1 MRNGTKTV
9 SRPRGRPRSFDE
21 DEVLDRVRGVF
32 MEKGFSGASLDDLA
46 EAAGLNRPSLYA
58 AFGDKEQLYIA
69 ALNRYG
75 ATSVAGIEAIMA
87 RAAPIEK
94 RVEQCLRAAIVMYCS
109 SPRQLGCMII
119 TTATVEAPTHPKIAA
134 VAEKLMSDIEA
145 SFERAFA
152 RAVRDGEL
160 KPSPSP
166 ATRARLMSAVLDT
179 LAVRARIGAR
189 AASLKTY
196 VMTIVPAIC
205 G

>member
-1 MRNGTKTV
+1 M
-9 SRPRGRPRSFDE
+9 
-21 DEVLDRVRGVF
+21 RGVF

-46 EAAGLNRPSLYA
+46 HAARLNRPSLYA
-58 AFGDKEQLYIA
+58 AFGDKEQLYIT

-75 ATSVAGIEAIMA
+75 AMSITGIDTILA
-87 RAAPIEK
+87 RQAPIEK
-94 RVEQCLRAAIVMYCS
+94 RVEQCLRAAIAMYCT

-134 VAEKLMSDIEA
+134 AADKLMSEIEA

-152 RAVRDGEL
+152 KAVRDGEL
-160 KPSPSP
+160 KPSPTP

-179 LAVRARIGAR
+179 LAVRARIGAS
-189 AASLKTY
+189 AASLKAY
-196 VMTIVPAIC
+196 VTTIVPAIC

>member
-21 DEVLDRVRGVF
+21 GEVLDRVRGVF

-75 ATSVAGIEAIMA
+75 AMSVEAIEAIMA
-87 RAAPIEK
+87 RAVPIEK

-134 VAEKLMSDIEA
+134 AAEKLVHDFEA

-152 RAVRDGEL
+152 RALRDGEL
-160 KPSPSP
+160 EASPSP

-179 LAVRARIGAR
+179 LAVRARIGAS
-189 AASLKTY
+189 ATSLKTY